1 MIKNIVNKI
10 NSKTSSLCLIDEPL
24 KKHTT
29 YGIGGPAE
37 LMIFP
42 KNKKDLINAIQIIN
56 DNKMELTILGSGS
69 NVLISDNGIKGAVI
83 SLKNTL
89 KNIEVSGN
97 NL

>member
-42 KNKKDLINAIQIIN
+42 KNKKLCSVH
-56 DNKMELTILGSGS
+56 LFG
-69 NVLISDNGIKGAVI
+69 
-83 SLKNTL
+83 
-89 KNIEVSGN
+89 
-97 NL
+97 